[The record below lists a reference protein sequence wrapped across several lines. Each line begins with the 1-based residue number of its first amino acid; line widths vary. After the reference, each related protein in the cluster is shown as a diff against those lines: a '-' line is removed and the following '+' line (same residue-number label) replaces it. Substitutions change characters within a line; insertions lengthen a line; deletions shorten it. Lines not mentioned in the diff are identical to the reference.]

1 MRKIVSA
8 FAALAVSL
16 VAAQAGAEG
25 WPDRPITMIVPYGAG
40 GATDRIARIAADR
53 LSAEYGQPVI
63 VENKPGAGGSL
74 GTMLA
79 ANSAGDGYTLL
90 FANNSTHVIQPLI
103 NPNLQYD
110 PVADFV
116 PVASLAD
123 ASIFVGTKKD
133 LGLKTL
139 GDLVTYLRNTP
150 GATYGSTGIGSMAQ
164 FTTLLFLDAIGG
176 QGKHIPYNDTNE
188 AMAAVMS
195 GEIDL
200 LMAPNVLQQYG
211 QGTLDTLAV
220 LSTERHP
227 KAPDV
232 PTAAEAGADVE
243 VVGWFGVF
251 APAGTPDE
259 IVAQLSASLAEV
271 VQDEQFRETA
281 LLTGL
286 FPKYRDSAALK
297 QTIQDHSALF
307 RKIGESAGI
316 ELQ

>member
-1 MRKIVSA
+1 MRPIVSA
-8 FAALAVSL
+8 FAAFAVSL
-16 VAAQAGAEG
+16 MATQSVAEG
-25 WPDRPITMIVPYGAG
+25 WPDHPITMIVPYGAG
-40 GATDRIARIAADR
+40 GATDRIARLTADR
-53 LSAEYGQPVI
+53 LSEEYGQPVI

-79 ANSAGDGYTLL
+79 ANAAGDGYTLL

-116 PVASLAD
+116 PLASLAD

-133 LGLKTL
+133 LGFSDL
-139 GDLVTYLRNTP
+139 GGLVAYLRDGD

-164 FTTLLFLDAIGG
+164 FTTLLFLDAIKG

-200 LMAPNVLQQYG
+200 LMAPNVLQQYD
-211 QGTLDTLAV
+211 QGTLDILAV
-220 LSTERHP
+220 LSTDRHP

-232 PTAAEAGADVE
+232 PTAAEAGVDVE

-251 APAGTPDE
+251 APAGTPDD
-259 IVAQLSASLAEV
+259 IVARLSASMADIVE
-271 VQDEQFRETA
+271 DPQFRETA

-286 FPKYRDSAALK
+286 FPKYRDSETLK
-297 QTIQDHSALF
+297 LTIQEHSALF